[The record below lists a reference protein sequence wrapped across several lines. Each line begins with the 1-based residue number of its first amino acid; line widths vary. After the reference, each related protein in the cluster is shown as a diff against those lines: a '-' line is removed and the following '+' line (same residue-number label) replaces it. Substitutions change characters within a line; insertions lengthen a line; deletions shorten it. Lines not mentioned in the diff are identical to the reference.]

1 MTKVAAEYGV
11 TGTALKKTCDR
22 HKIPTPE
29 RGYWAKLQHGKP
41 VRKMP
46 LPRLAD
52 THLSQICILGGVEER
67 LPEEVR
73 QAKAR
78 VRHRLEE
85 LAASVP
91 NAASAASETHAA
103 EAAVLNATRRAIYK
117 ARPDEE
123 GFVAA
128 RGRGVVPLKIAPP
141 SIERGLQVLSRF
153 LVLAETQGFRPQVA
167 DNGLDLVVDGESVA
181 FGLEERPGK
190 GPHAPT
196 AVELKRRDE
205 NHRLGNSSTPWQKHD
220 NAPSGRLA
228 IFIRANSYSGLRRT
242 YSDRKARALEDIL
255 PTVLAGFAEHAAL
268 IKEQRR
274 ADEERERQWREA
286 EARRS
291 RAEAFKAREQQRLAF
306 ADAIHEQLA
315 QRAKLTAVLSHLESA
330 TGDEARRLGPMLAWV
345 RRRLHQMD
353 ALISPLFLD
362 ISATFAKIDFE
373 DPPADDEIEGSGG
386 YFSYSPSVELQ
397 LWSIDEE
404 KGLATSRTDLQW
416 AVEAGLVPDLKAES
430 ADVPGDKQ

>member
-1 MTKVAAEYGV
+1 MTKVATEYGV

-29 RGYWAKLQHGKP
+29 RGYWAKLEHGKP
-41 VRKMP
+41 VRKVP
-46 LPRLAD
+46 LPKLAD
-52 THLSQICILGGVEER
+52 TRLAQIRILGGAGER

-73 QAKAR
+73 QAKAMAR
-78 VRHRLEE
+78 RRLEK

-91 NAASAASETHAA
+91 NLASVATEAHAV

-128 RGRGVVPLKIAPP
+128 RGRGVVALKIALP

-153 LVLAETQGFRPQVA
+153 LALAETQGFRPQVA
-167 DNGLDLVVDGESVA
+167 DNGLDLVVDGESIA

-190 GPHAPT
+190 APNAPT

-205 NHRLGNSSTPWQKHD
+205 NHPWANSSTPWQKYD

-228 IFIRANSYSGLRRT
+228 IVIRANSYSGLRRT
-242 YSDRKARALEDIL
+242 YSDQKTRALEDIL
-255 PTVLAGFAEHAAL
+255 QTVLAGFAEHAAL
-268 IKEQRR
+268 IKERRR
-274 ADEERERQWREA
+274 ADEERKRQWREA

-291 RAEAFKAREQQRLAF
+291 REEAFNAREKQRLAF
-306 ADAIHEQLA
+306 VDAIHEQLA

-330 TGDEARRLGPMLAWV
+330 TGDEARRIGPMLAWV
-345 RRRLHQMD
+345 RRRLHQVN

-362 ISATFAKIDFE
+362 ISATFAKIEFE
-373 DPPADDEIEGSGG
+373 EPRADAEIEGSGG
-386 YFSYSPSVELQ
+386 YFSSSPSVELQ
-397 LWSIDEE
+397 LWSIDEK
-404 KGLATSRTDLQW
+404 KGLATSRTELQW
-416 AVEAGLVPDLKAES
+416 ALEAGLVPADL

>member
-11 TGTALKKTCDR
+11 TSTALKKTCDR

-29 RGYWAKLQHGKP
+29 RGYWAKLEHGKP
-41 VRKMP
+41 VRKAP
-46 LPRLAD
+46 LPKLAD
-52 THLSQICILGGVEER
+52 TRLAQIRIVGGVEER

-78 VRHRLEE
+78 ARHRLEE

-91 NAASAASETHAA
+91 NAASAPAETHAV

-117 ARPDEE
+117 ARPDGE

-128 RGRGVVPLKIAPP
+128 RGRGVVPLKIALP

-167 DNGLDLVVDGESVA
+167 DNGLDFVVDGESVA

-190 GPHAPT
+190 APHGPT

-205 NHRLGNSSTPWQKHD
+205 HGY
-220 NAPSGRLA
+220 APSGRLA
-228 IFIRANSYSGLRRT
+228 IVIRANSYSGLRRT
-242 YSDRKARALEDIL
+242 YSDRKTRALEDIL
-255 PTVLAGFAEHAAL
+255 PTVLAGFAAHAAL
-268 IKEQRR
+268 IKERRR
-274 ADEERERQWREA
+274 ADEERKRQWREA

-291 RAEAFKAREQQRLAF
+291 REEAFEAREKQRLAF
-306 ADAIHEQLA
+306 VDAIHEQLA

-330 TGDEARRLGPMLAWV
+330 AGDEARRMGPMLAWV
-345 RRRLHQMD
+345 RRRLHQID

-362 ISATFAKIDFE
+362 ISATFAKIDF
-373 DPPADDEIEGSGG
+373 DEPRAEIKGAGG

-404 KGLATSRTDLQW
+404 KGLATSRSGLQW
-416 AVEAGLVPDLKAES
+416 AVEAGLVPELKAES
-430 ADVPGDKQ
+430 ADVLGDKQ